1 MRRTRYANSKSR
13 DPRLEMADGEYMLLK
28 AELRNCGNGH
38 AVTIR
43 KIERQFKLKA
53 GSLANYRANTDS
65 RQ

>member
-1 MRRTRYANSKSR
+1 
-13 DPRLEMADGEYMLLK
+13 MADGEYMLLK